1 MSTNFDWSLSIDSE
15 ELLDMAARGVVP
27 QELDAEDIPDNIRDA
42 VKYVR
47 EYHRQDPVYAFSYH
61 VNSALVR
68 LPGSHYAC
76 TSDTG
81 SETLKM
87 LEDLFNLLEP
97 LGTERGI
104 SIAARILYEG
114 NGEYSQEKSWCSHSS
129 SKEKVEE
136 DKHRPQGVC
145 PYSVYL
151 TTDPLV
157 TERIKK
163 MTRDLLQVAVR
174 CPECES
180 KTPTVSA
187 SHAEACN
194 YREFGE

>member
-1 MSTNFDWSLSIDSE
+1 MGYNFDWSLSIDSE

-27 QELDAEDIPDNIRDA
+27 EELAGEDIPDNIRDA

-47 EYHRQDPVYAFSYH
+47 EYRRQDPVYAFSY
-61 VNSALVR
+61 SMKGELVR
-68 LPGSHYAC
+68 LRGSHYA
-76 TSDTG
+76 G
-81 SETLKM
+81 SNDSGRDTLKM
-87 LEDLFNLLEP
+87 LEDLFDLLEP

-104 SIAARILYEG
+104 SIAARILYDG
-114 NGEYSQEKSWCSHSS
+114 NPEQAWYSHCSPKEKS
-129 SKEKVEE
+129 EE
-136 DKHRPQGVC
+136 DKYRPQGVC

-157 TERIKK
+157 AERIKK

-180 KTPTVSA
+180 KTPAVSA
-187 SHAEACN
+187 SHAEGCN
-194 YREFGE
+194 YREVAE